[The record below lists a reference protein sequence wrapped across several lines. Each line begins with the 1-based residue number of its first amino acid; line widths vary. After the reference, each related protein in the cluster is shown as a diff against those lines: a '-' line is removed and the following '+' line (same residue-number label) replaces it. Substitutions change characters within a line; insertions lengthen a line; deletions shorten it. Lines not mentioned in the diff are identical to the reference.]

1 MPKATSE
8 VMSLCPDAHEL
19 RCHVLQ
25 ALAMGSHKPS
35 PFLHFSKSFEIAK
48 AWHALAREGRQ
59 EVAREQYIVRL
70 DMQKFV
76 DKCRKKGKSIKDF
89 FIDLSDKAA
98 QKEFFTLRPEEYAK
112 HATHLSTLFNWNLL
126 SKAEKDAEVLVK
138 WRGTL
143 PLTLLEVVHSETGC
157 PTGMS
162 VSDMLARNRRTAER
176 VCWDNEQFLSTLQP
190 PQRGRCRSRSRS
202 PPSSRQQPL
211 PQEAAAASPASSQDR
226 ASLSSIG
233 QDMKAD
239 LAKAEGRVA
248 KARAG
253 FVASLK
259 ALAADR
265 GPQPDSQPPTPDS
278 ATELPDP
285 SDPGFSL
292 DYEPQPKDDPCPSP
306 ERRAPLQK
314 ARPLPLC
321 PGAFPK
327 TKKRPLPLLPG
338 AFPKSCP
345 GAFPESAAVPKAPA
359 AAGAP
364 TELEAAPLPKPPPPK
379 APFKAPLPKAPPPPP
394 KAPPN
399 EAPQAPPNK
408 APPPPPPPPAPPRTG
423 PRRRPPGPRWWR
435 RSAPTCTATSGRATS
450 TWAGSSTSSP

>member
-1 MPKATSE
+1 MALAWPRWVYRAMRPDLEDVRMPKATRE

-48 AWHALAREGRQ
+48 AWHALARAGRQ

-76 DKCRKKGKSIKDF
+76 DECGKKGKSIKDF

-162 VSDMLARNRRTAER
+162 VSDMLARNGRTAER

-190 PQRGRCRSRSRS
+190 PQQQTAAAAAGSSRSL
-202 PPSSRQQPL
+202 SRQQPGPCFL
-211 PQEAAAASPASSQDR
+211 EQHRSR
-226 ASLSSIG
+226 H
-233 QDMKAD
+233 
-239 LAKAEGRVA
+239 EGRPRQGRGA
-248 KARAG
+248 SRQGAG
-253 FVASLK
+253 WL
-259 ALAADR
+259 R
-265 GPQPDSQPPTPDS
+265 GVPQG
-278 ATELPDP
+278 P
-285 SDPGFSL
+285 S
-292 DYEPQPKDDPCPSP
+292 
-306 ERRAPLQK
+306 
-314 ARPLPLC
+314 
-321 PGAFPK
+321 
-327 TKKRPLPLLPG
+327 
-338 AFPKSCP
+338 
-345 GAFPESAAVPKAPA
+345 
-359 AAGAP
+359 
-364 TELEAAPLPKPPPPK
+364 
-379 APFKAPLPKAPPPPP
+379 
-394 KAPPN
+394 
-399 EAPQAPPNK
+399 
-408 APPPPPPPPAPPRTG
+408 
-423 PRRRPPGPRWWR
+423 R
-435 RSAPTCTATSGRATS
+435 RSRAATGLPATDAGLRNR
-450 TWAGSSTSSP
+450 TAGSE